1 MTNANSDRVFRLL
14 GDLSP
19 DLLSDAFPE
28 AGVSHNAVS
37 FRARHAKRIGKM
49 ALLYA
54 ACVVLLIGAVL
65 YLPGLADRLLPFSP
79 MSQYIDFFNEWKAED
94 LEMSD
99 AQRDLVNCMDGTT
112 DTPFLCLKEN
122 RVLHLQIICRHQGAT
137 ATAYSHTYQTVYL
150 EVLLDGKWYRLP
162 APNEQGLCQ
171 IIGGVTQLNQ
181 IGQTLSLEYTLSRES
196 YGNLPAGNYRA
207 AVEFFA
213 EHSAIYMHNE
223 NHSGAVY
230 IPFTITDDRDGAPLV
245 KKGKLNPEALVVA
258 KSSVPACCYEGTAD
272 TPLICL
278 SESRQIRSCI
288 SHRYPYCEFEVEE
301 HYLQI
306 YSEPELQ
313 YYEDGIWYALPCGN
327 ASASPNSTLIRSTI
341 DNSTLIPETLAK
353 ELPTGKYRAV
363 YPVHVI
369 HQQSLNK
376 LNPDE
381 DYVGTVYVEFQI
393 VDERQNPILYANG
406 SGGWYTSS
414 WYDFEAHSRGER
426 PLGKVYRG
434 KFDPYDQS
442 NPDARYAVE
451 LYYIDSDYTARPMDE
466 YLLHR
471 GFCRVETEGS
481 NALSPLFALTEKEIA
496 SITPEAV
503 QKFYGLD
510 APPAITVEHK
520 SKVWE
525 TRRQKTLYRVD
536 LIWGEEYPGL
546 LTPVYNRIKTVDI
559 RDTVAGGNYPYAISA
574 TICVRNQSVSA
585 KDYFAS
591 IGWEILPDYMHIPQ
605 MGKNSETVVLS
616 ATYNQIQ
623 SVDLDAVAAF
633 YGSKAEDVSV
643 TFVIA
648 AHGNIPA

>member
-1 MTNANSDRVFRLL
+1 MMSTNSDRLYKLL

-19 DLLSDAFPE
+19 KLLADAFPE
-28 AGVSHNAVS
+28 KDGNYNAPS
-37 FRARHAKRIGKM
+37 FRARHAKKIGKM

-54 ACVVLLIGAVL
+54 ACAVLLIGAVL

-79 MSQYIDFFNEWKAED
+79 MSQHIDFFNEWQAEA
-94 LEMSD
+94 LEVSD

-112 DTPFLCLKEN
+112 DTPFLYLKEN
-122 RVLHLQIICRHQGAT
+122 RVLHLQITCRHQGAT
-137 ATAYSHTYQTVYL
+137 ATAYSHTYQTVHL

-171 IIGGVTQLNQ
+171 IIGGITQLNQ

-258 KSSVPACCYEGTAD
+258 QSSVPACCYEGTTD

-301 HYLQI
+301 HHLQI

-327 ASASPNSTLIRSTI
+327 AGASQDSTLIRSTI
-341 DNSTLIPETLAK
+341 DNSTLIPESLAK
-353 ELPTGKYRAV
+353 KLPTGKYRAV
-363 YPVHVI
+363 YRVHVI
-369 HQQSLNK
+369 HKQSLDK
-376 LNPDE
+376 MNPDE
-381 DYVGTVYVEFQI
+381 DYVGAIYVDFHV
-393 VDERQNPILYANG
+393 VDDRQNPILYANG
-406 SGGWYTSS
+406 SGGWYTNS

-451 LYYIDSDYTARPMDE
+451 LYYIDSDYTARPLDA
-466 YLLHR
+466 YLKHR
-471 GFCRVETEGS
+471 GFEPIEINGKTI
-481 NALSPLFALTEKEIA
+481 PLYALTETEMD
-496 SITPEAV
+496 SITPQSV
-503 QKFYGLD
+503 QKFYQLD
-510 APPAITVEHK
+510 TAPAITIEHK
-520 SKVWE
+520 PQY
-525 TRRQKTLYRVD
+525 TDRQDTLYRVD
-536 LIWGEEYPGL
+536 LIWEEEHW
-546 LTPVYNRIKTVDI
+546 TPQLMYNRIIWLDELDPENKYPQ
-559 RDTVAGGNYPYAISA
+559 AGDDYPYAVNAFIMKKGE
-574 TICVRNQSVSA
+574 RVSA
-585 KDYFAS
+585 ADYFRS
-591 IGWEILPDYMHIPQ
+591 LGWEVLPDYMHDPQ
-605 MGKNSETVVLS
+605 GNRGESVALLV
-616 ATYNQIQ
+616 ATRNQLWSIT
-623 SVDLDAVAAF
+623 LEEVAAF
-633 YGSKAEDVSV
+633 YGCDPEEIGVSLD
-643 TFVIA
+643 IA
-648 AHGNIPA
+648 VHAPNTN